1 MIGTLVA
8 GPPSPPTSP
17 HMDIAGKRDSL
28 QWEQAGTDVQASTI
42 QLPPASLDSV
52 TTGVQHGKSAQSRPL
67 LRTIKSFPYSL
78 GPSSRLQDDSLH
90 NDTDNV
96 SNGFQE
102 RVLSQGPQ
110 PTASADLPQP
120 TFGGSAPT
128 SPVERLTPRSQE
140 ASGNGAQDDAPV
152 EDEEMDLGSA
162 EPEEEGERPPMTA
175 AELRAHKRKMKRF
188 RYGVRWVSELE
199 ANR

>member
-1 MIGTLVA
+1 MSDIPGKNDGLQWDHHSGATLSAPLHQQPVLA
-8 GPPSPPTSP
+8 E
-17 HMDIAGKRDSL
+17 DIAIAAA
-28 QWEQAGTDVQASTI
+28 QQI
-42 QLPPASLDSV
+42 
-52 TTGVQHGKSAQSRPL
+52 KSATPRPP

-78 GPSSRLQDDSLH
+78 GPSSRLQNESLNDDANGAL
-90 NDTDNV
+90 
-96 SNGFQE
+96 NGFKE

-140 ASGNGAQDDAPV
+140 ATAGGQDDATM
-152 EDEEMDLGSA
+152 DDDEMDLEGG
-162 EPEEEGERPPMTA
+162 EQEDEGERPPMTA

-188 RYGVRWVSELE
+188 R
-199 ANR
+199 

>member
-1 MIGTLVA
+1 MLGRLAA
-8 GPPSPPTSP
+8 GPLSPPTSP
-17 HMDIAGKRDSL
+17 RMSDIHGKPDGL
-28 QWEQAGTDVQASTI
+28 QWDHISEAALPAPIGSHFASVD
-42 QLPPASLDSV
+42 QNSV
-52 TTGVQHGKSAQSRPL
+52 TTPEATKSVQTRPL

-78 GPSSRLQDDSLH
+78 GPSSRLQHDAVTGEQESSL
-90 NDTDNV
+90 DN
-96 SNGFQE
+96 FKE

-140 ASGNGAQDDAPV
+140 TAAAEGHEDAVMEDD
-152 EDEEMDLGSA
+152 EMDLEGV
-162 EPEEEGERPPMTA
+162 EQDEDGERPPMTA

-188 RYGVRWVSELE
+188 RFVKQLSR
-199 ANR
+199 R